1 MLLFANPRSPLHL
14 RQKHHTDP
22 SEAARLDE
30 ALAAREQRVSVNSL
44 RTDLLPPGDVL
55 RSHRD
60 AKEQRS
66 IRDEGLHER
75 PHQHASSLLT
85 GPGGTV
91 KHPMVAAELP
101 LLL

>member
-14 RQKHHTDP
+14 CQKHHADP
-22 SEAARLDE
+22 SEAAPLDE
-30 ALAAREQRVSVNSL
+30 ALAAREQRVSVDSL
-44 RTDLLPPGDVL
+44 CTDLLPPAPFQRL
-55 RSHRD
+55 ID
-60 AKEQRS
+60 AKDQRP
-66 IRDEGLHER
+66 IRDESIHEQ
-75 PHQHASSLLT
+75 PQQHASSLLT